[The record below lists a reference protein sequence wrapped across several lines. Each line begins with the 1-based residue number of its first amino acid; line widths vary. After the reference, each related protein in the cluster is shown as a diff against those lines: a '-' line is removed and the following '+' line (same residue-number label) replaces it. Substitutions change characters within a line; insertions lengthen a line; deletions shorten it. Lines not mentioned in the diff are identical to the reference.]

1 MMRAYVG
8 ARGPRIGRL
17 RTGVGMSTHVTL
29 TGLCVWL
36 LVVGVAELAVVAV
49 ELTAR
54 LLKVVIVGAWAG
66 AHWLVKQVRAH
77 RRAVVERGHRI
88 ANGGAA

>member
-1 MMRAYVG
+1 MRAYIG

-36 LVVGVAELAVVAV
+36 LVVGVTELTVVVVELA
-49 ELTAR
+49 AR
-54 LLKVVIVGAWAG
+54 LLKAAIVGVWVAAVWT
-66 AHWLVKQVRAH
+66 LKQVRAH
-77 RRAVVERGHRI
+77 RRRVAERL
-88 ANGGAA
+88 AAEPVGGAR